1 MCSNY
6 GRILSNVQ
14 SMTAMMLTLFIVD
27 LLFLIGVIITL
38 QEKLLDPQYSSQKPD
53 NVFLQS
59 FAEVVGNR
67 WPSLASLLF
76 LSPSDIGQI
85 KMEKERV
92 SQAKQALHM
101 LRKWNSRENA
111 SYGQLLESLKTV
123 PLFRC

>member
-1 MCSNY
+1 MC
-6 GRILSNVQ
+6 I
-14 SMTAMMLTLFIVD
+14 LFIVD

-38 QEKLLDPQYSSQKPD
+38 QEKLLESQYSSQKPD
-53 NVFLQS
+53 DVFLQS

-67 WPSLASLLF
+67 WPSLASLLS